1 MAGFSSL
8 DDFINQ
14 ATTNGKFWRTDWN
27 KLTFG
32 TTAHTAGT
40 WYLLNQGGGNPAAGT
55 ILGTGTNLAFQALND
70 STATAAGIQHGGNV
84 GGGTGYKHIINASAF
99 SASATTMPAV
109 LMLVDMLGFYPI
121 TTVTTTGAQALNNTV
136 TLPRYTDGAGV
147 QAILVPSTVMGAGT
161 PTCTLTY
168 TNSAGTAS
176 RTTPSTP
183 ALPLLN
189 TTSPVSQVSYSGTGA
204 GKYGPFMPLA
214 NGDAGIRSV
223 QSVNFSATMT
233 SGVMNLILVK
243 PLLTLPMTTIGV
255 AAERDLLNQV
265 PSLPKV
271 YDGANLQWMLYAGA
285 ATPVSSPFYGHLDF
299 AWA

>member
-14 ATTNGKFWRTDWN
+14 ATTNGKFWRADWN

-40 WYLLNQGGGNPAAGT
+40 WYFLNQGGGNPAAGT
-55 ILGTGTNLAFQALND
+55 ILGTGTNLAFQATND
-70 STATAAGIQHGGNV
+70 STATAAGIMHGGNV

-121 TTVTTTGAQALNNTV
+121 TTVTTTGAQTLNNTV
-136 TLPRYTDGAGV
+136 TLPRYTDGAAV

-176 RTTPSTP
+176 RTTPTTP
-183 ALPLLN
+183 ALPLIN
-189 TTSPVSQVSYSGTGA
+189 ATAPVSQVAYSGTGA

>member
-8 DDFINQ
+8 DDFVNQ
-14 ATTNGKFWRTDWN
+14 TTTNGKFWRTDWN

-32 TTAHTAGT
+32 TTAHTAGQ
-40 WYLLNQGGGNPAAGT
+40 WYLLSQTGGNPAASS
-55 ILGTGTNLAFQALND
+55 ILGTGTNLAFQATND
-70 STATAAGIQHGGNV
+70 NTATAAGIQHGGDV
-84 GGGTGYKHIINASAF
+84 GGGTGYKQVINASAF

-109 LMLVDMLGFYPI
+109 FMLVDMLGFYPI

-136 TLPRYTDGAGV
+136 TLPRYTTGAGV

-168 TNSAGTAS
+168 TNQAGTGS
-176 RTTPSTP
+176 KTTPSSP
-183 ALPLLN
+183 ALPLIN
-189 TTSPVSQVSYSGTGA
+189 ATAPVSSIAHAGTGS

-214 NGDAGIRSV
+214 NGDSGVRSV

-271 YDGANLQWMLYAGA
+271 YDGACLQWMMYAGA
-285 ATPVSSPFYGHLDF
+285 ATPVNSPFYGHLDF
-299 AWA
+299 AWS

>member
-121 TTVTTTGAQALNNTV
+121 TTVTTTGAQTLNNTV

-147 QAILVPSTVMGAGT
+147 QAFITPSTVMGAAT
-161 PTCTLTY
+161 PNISIGY
-168 TNSAGTAS
+168 TNSASTAG
-176 RTTPSTP
+176 RATP
-183 ALPLLN
+183 ATLPIGN
-189 TTSPVSQVSYSGTGA
+189 TAAAVTSVVYSGTGA
-204 GKYGPFMPLA
+204 GKFGPFMPLQA
-214 NGDAGIRSV
+214 GDAGIKSV
-223 QSVNFSATMT
+223 QSINLSASYV
-233 SGVMNLILVK
+233 SGVLNLVLCK
-243 PLLTLPMTTIGV
+243 PLLTLPITTLGV
-255 AAERDLLNQV
+255 TAERDLINQLNSG
-265 PSLPKV
+265 PRV
-271 YDGANLQWMLYAGA
+271 YDGACLAWLMLAGA
-285 ATPVSSPFYGHLDF
+285 ATPVASPLSGHLEF
-299 AWA
+299 GWT